1 MRTIHNI
8 IEADKARKEDGE
20 AGFSLIELIIV
31 VVILGILAAIAI
43 PIFLNIQDQA
53 KQSAADAIAGNAATQ
68 IAAQIAQNKTPDV
81 SNLQADLAT
90 GDTLT
95 FTTAANATKGIE
107 AGSIESICV
116 TAVKSGKTA
125 TSGPGC

>member
-43 PIFLNIQDQA
+43 PIFLNIQQQA
-53 KQSAADAIAGNAATQ
+53 KENSVQTVAANGASQ
-68 IAAQIAQNKTPDV
+68 VAAQLAQDDTAYASGDHLT
-81 SNLQADLAT
+81 NLET
-90 GDTLT
+90 GDIASVTVVWDGT
-95 FTTAANATKGIE
+95 DIGSVCVTAANRDTTPVSK
-107 AGSIESICV
+107 
-116 TAVKSGKTA
+116 
-125 TSGPGC
+125 TSGPGCP